1 MQTIK
6 INENGINML
15 FSVSDSNILSLLNF
29 SCEDREIPEYIT
41 PKNQL
46 NFLAVEVQTT
56 GENCAMNKH
65 LRHLNSSLPE
75 YVSHTDQRNEKGR
88 IVIFTLRNAEIE
100 IKQHYQF
107 YDDIKTVR
115 AFAEVTNICEHEV
128 GLEYISSFAY
138 MGIGAHGKQSST
150 KKVDLYIPHN
160 AWAEELNWRKN
171 TLEKVGCNSKSVNP
185 FSKSHVR
192 ISNTGTWSTKK
203 YLPMGATVDNE
214 NKETI
219 LWQIESNGS
228 WQWEMGN
235 ASGLH
240 YIRLSG
246 PDEWENGW
254 WKNLMPQERFISIPV
269 AVSVVGGDFSDAV
282 AEMTKYRRQIVPK
295 KHIDK
300 NMTVIFNDYMRCLNA
315 DPTTEKELPL
325 IEKAAQLGAEL
336 YCMDAGWYSEGGWWP
351 LVGEWEVCET
361 RFTGGIKKVFDH
373 IRNCGMKAGIWL
385 EPEVMGINCPLVSEF
400 EDCFFKRH
408 GKNIISN
415 GRYQLDF
422 RKQKVIDHLNK
433 TVDRLINDLGVTY
446 FKFDYNIDPVLGTE
460 TDADSQGDGLMQCNK
475 AYLKWVDSLYERHP
489 DLVIENCSSG
499 GMRMEY
505 ASLKHFGL
513 QSVSDAS
520 LYYEFSHMAAMAPTA
535 VIPEQA
541 GIWVV
546 PMADDSEEQIVF
558 ASVNAMLSRMYI
570 SGEIGKLNQKQFEI
584 LKQSV
589 CCYKSIRG
597 DLVDSTPIITDGICN
612 FCDEWST
619 SAIISGDNKTLY
631 AAFRHLEGQNAKKT
645 IHFKNLNIVSDSA
658 EIIYPQNLGK
668 ITLSGNELTAELP
681 QNSAILVKMKLR
693 KD

>member
-1 MQTIK
+1 MRTIK
-6 INENGINML
+6 ITENGINML
-15 FSVSDSNILSLLNF
+15 FSVSDSDILSLLNF
-29 SCEDREIPEYIT
+29 SCVDREIPEYMT
-41 PKNQL
+41 PKHQF

-56 GENCAMNKH
+56 GDDCATNKH
-65 LRHLNSSLPE
+65 LRHLCSSLPK
-75 YVSHTDQRNEKGR
+75 YVSHTDQRNENGR
-88 IVIFTLRNAEIE
+88 IVIFILRNDEIE

-107 YDDIKTVR
+107 YDDIKIVR
-115 AFAEVTNICEHEV
+115 AFAEVKNICEHEV

-160 AWAEELNWRKN
+160 SGVEELNWRKSA
-171 TLEKVGCNSKSVNP
+171 LEKLDCNSKSP
-185 FSKSHVR
+185 HPTSKNYVR

-214 NKETI
+214 NKETM
-219 LWQIESNGS
+219 LWQIEANGS
-228 WQWEMGN
+228 WQWEFGN
-235 ASGLH
+235 AWGLH

-254 WKNLMPQERFISIPV
+254 WKNLKPQDCFTSIPV
-269 AVSVVGGDFSDAV
+269 AVSVVSGDFSDAV
-282 AEMTKYRRQIVPK
+282 AEMTKYRRKIVSPR
-295 KHIDK
+295 HIDK

-315 DPTTEKELPL
+315 DPTTEKEFPL

-336 YCMDAGWYSEGGWWP
+336 YCMDAGWYSEGYWWP
-351 LVGEWEVCET
+351 LVGEWEVCEN
-361 RFTGGIKKVFDH
+361 RFTGGIKKVFNH
-373 IRNCGMKAGIWL
+373 IRSCGMKAGIWL
-385 EPEVMGINCPLVSEF
+385 EPEVMGIDSPLVPKF

-433 TVDRLINDLGVTY
+433 TVDRLINNLGVTY

-460 TDADSQGDGLMQCNK
+460 TDADSQGDGLLQCNE
-475 AYLKWVDSLYERHP
+475 AYLKWVDSLYERYP
-489 DLVIENCSSG
+489 DLVIENCASG
-499 GMRMEY
+499 GMRMDY

-520 LYYEFSHMAAMAPTA
+520 LYHEFSHMAAMIPTA

-546 PMADDSEEQIVF
+546 PMADNSEEQIAF
-558 ASVNAMLSRMYI
+558 ASVNAMLNRMYI
-570 SGEIGKLNQKQFEI
+570 SGETGKLNPEQFEV

-589 CCYKSIRG
+589 SCYKSIRG
-597 DLVDSTPIITDGICN
+597 DLVDSTPIITDGLCN
-612 FCDEWST
+612 FGDEWST

-631 AAFRHLEGQNAKKT
+631 ATFRHLEGENAKKT
-645 IHFKNLNIVSDSA
+645 IDFKNLNIVSDSA
-658 EIIYPQNLGK
+658 EIIYPQNGGK
-668 ITLSGNELTAELP
+668 VTLSGNELTAELP

>member
-29 SCEDREIPEYIT
+29 SHIDRETPEYFT

-46 NFLAVEVQTT
+46 DFLAVEVQTT
-56 GENCAMNKH
+56 GGNCATNKH
-65 LRHLNSSLPE
+65 LKHLYSSLPK

-107 YDDIKTVR
+107 YDNIKIVR
-115 AFAEVTNICEHEV
+115 AFAEVKNICEHEV

-138 MGIGAHGKQSST
+138 MGIGAHGKQST
-150 KKVDLYIPHN
+150 IKKVDLYIPHN
-160 AWAEELNWRKN
+160 SWTEELNWRKN
-171 TLEKVGCNSKSVNP
+171 TLEELGCNPKSVNP
-185 FSKSHVR
+185 SSKYVR

-214 NKETI
+214 NNEAM
-219 LWQIESNGS
+219 LWQIEANGS
-228 WQWEMGN
+228 WQWELGD
-235 ASGLH
+235 ALGLH

-246 PDEWENGW
+246 PDEWENSW
-254 WKNLMPQERFISIPV
+254 WKNLKPQDSFTTVPV

-295 KHIDK
+295 RHIDK
-300 NMTVIFNDYMRCLNA
+300 NMTVIFNDYMRCLFA

-351 LVGEWEVCET
+351 LVGEWEVCEN
-361 RFTGGIKKVFDH
+361 RFPGGIRKVFDH
-373 IRNCGMKAGIWL
+373 IRNCGMKAGIWI
-385 EPEVMGINCPLVSEF
+385 EPEVMGINCPLVPEF

-408 GKNIISN
+408 GKNVISN

-433 TVDRLINDLGVTY
+433 TVDRLINDLGVSY
-446 FKFDYNIDPVLGTE
+446 FKFDYNIDPILGTE
-460 TDADSQGDGLMQCNK
+460 TDADSLGDGLMQCNE
-475 AYLKWVDSLYERHP
+475 AFLKWVDGLYERHP

-505 ASLKHFGL
+505 ASLKHFSL

-520 LYYEFSHMAAMAPTA
+520 LYHEFSHMAAMVSTA

-546 PMADDSEEQIVF
+546 PMADNSEEQIAF
-558 ASVNAMLSRMYI
+558 AAINSMLNRMYI
-570 SGEIGKLNQKQFEI
+570 SGETGKLNQKQFEV

-589 CCYKSIRG
+589 SCYKLIRK

-612 FCDEWST
+612 FGDEWST
-619 SAIISGDNKTLY
+619 SAIVSGDNKTLY
-631 AAFRHLEGQNAKKT
+631 ASFRHLEGQNTKKT
-645 IHFKNLNIVSDSA
+645 ISFKNLNIVPDSA
-658 EIIYPQNLGK
+658 KIIYPENVGK
-668 ITLSGNELTAELP
+668 VTLNGNELTAELP